1 MSVKRPGLEESWSLG
16 ETYNLT
22 VSHDRMGC
30 IIPWT
35 CHECVL
41 CLNMKQRE
49 PQRDSPGD
57 ITWIWSLRD
66 QSVTISH
73 SQAVWG
79 SGGFNTSPRE
89 LVFMAAMFLLCHW
102 PLAYP
107 EEL

>member
-16 ETYNLT
+16 ETKNLT

-41 CLNMKQRE
+41 CLNMKQQVLFVRE
-49 PQRDSPGD
+49 PKRD
-57 ITWIWSLRD
+57 WNWSLWD
-66 QSVTISH
+66 QSFIINH

-79 SGGFNTSPRE
+79 SCGFSARPRE
-89 LVFMAAMFLLCHW
+89 LIFIAVMFLLGHW